1 MKKRS
6 HINRKYNVFKNVW
19 RIIIL
24 IFVLW
29 PIFWGF
35 RTSIMANQY
44 ENSFFPTEISFNSY
58 KSLLGSKLTW
68 MTFRNSIVSGLG
80 TLAILLPIVILGAY
94 ALARIQFRGRKLG
107 KIFIYLPLV
116 PSIALLVNL
125 STIINKL
132 GLMNHLLAVILLNV
146 AFLSPFSLWILRNF
160 MMTISYSLEE
170 AATLDGCGRIR
181 SLIYVILPSAAP
193 GIITVAVY
201 TFIQSWLN
209 FMFGYATITDEKL
222 MLIPQRVCSFLGM
235 YTADLPQLCAFSII
249 ALVPPLL
256 FFIIFQKWFIAGL
269 FGNLSK

>member
-6 HINRKYNVFKNVW
+6 PINRNYTVFKNVW

-44 ENSFFPTEISFNSY
+44 ENRFFPTEISFGSY
-58 KSLLGSKLTW
+58 GSLLQSKLTW
-68 MTFRNSIVSGLG
+68 ITFRNSIVSGLG

-94 ALARIQFRGRKLG
+94 ALARIRFKGRKLG

-125 STIINKL
+125 SKSINKL

-146 AFLSPFSLWILRNF
+146 AFLSPFALWILRNF

-181 SLIYVILPSAAP
+181 SLIYIILPSAAP